1 MKILI
6 NKLMNY
12 FREGGKEHLG
22 VCVVFLF
29 ASASACARNVPG
41 NLLPAFSLAAF
52 SFITEAGVLQHVLK
66 HLAL

>member
-1 MKILI
+1 
-6 NKLMNY
+6 MNY

-41 NLLPAFSLAAF
+41 NLLAAF
-52 SFITEAGVLQHVLK
+52 SFIMEAGVLQHVL
-66 HLAL
+66 

>member
-41 NLLPAFSLAAF
+41 NLLAAF